1 MRQMPS
7 KLGGFALSIHAKICF
22 TYNDTAVTIEL
33 SADSLSA
40 LDSLKWLVN
49 RVAGW
54 IDDEKHVEECSE
66 Q

>member
-1 MRQMPS
+1 MSIQV
-7 KLGGFALSIHAKICF
+7 KLCF
-22 TYNDTAVTIEL
+22 TYGDTPVTIEL

-49 RVAGW
+49 RIAGW

-66 Q
+66 R